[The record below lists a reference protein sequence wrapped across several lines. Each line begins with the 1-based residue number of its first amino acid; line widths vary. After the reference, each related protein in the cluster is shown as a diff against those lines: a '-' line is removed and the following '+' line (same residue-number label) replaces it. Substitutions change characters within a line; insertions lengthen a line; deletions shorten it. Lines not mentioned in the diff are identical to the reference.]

1 MKKVKADGSAD
12 SKVGK
17 GKWELDRNR
26 FVSISEFKG
35 RKSVD
40 IRKFFEKFRL
50 IFIKPHYYKI
60 FILSGEFYMDKSS
73 NEMKPGKK
81 GISLSK
87 SEWEKL
93 QKLIP
98 EINNEF

>member
-35 RKSVD
+35 RKSID
-40 IRKFFEKFRL
+40 IRKFFAEFRL
-50 IFIKPHYYKI
+50 IFIKPQN